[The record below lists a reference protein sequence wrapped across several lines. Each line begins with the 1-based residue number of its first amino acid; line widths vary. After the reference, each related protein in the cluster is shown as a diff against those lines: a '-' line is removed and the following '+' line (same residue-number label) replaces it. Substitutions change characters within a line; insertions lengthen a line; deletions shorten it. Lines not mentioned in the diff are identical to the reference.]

1 MNIIR
6 TKEDESRNN
15 DLLLLALATTDG
27 DRKIY
32 GRQKTQKALEN
43 KRKSRNMEVSENT
56 NMKSPRQTRSRNGDS
71 QINSPLGLNS
81 SPLFLSAQRIFTAAL

>member
-32 GRQKTQKALEN
+32 GRQK
-43 KRKSRNMEVSENT
+43 
-56 NMKSPRQTRSRNGDS
+56 
-71 QINSPLGLNS
+71 NSKG
-81 SPLFLSAQRIFTAAL
+81 AGKQEEK